1 MGVHKGSAVELAILS
16 DLHMLGELRG
26 GQVQVRAKR
35 QGSKAVGQVQAQ
47 REDELREVQQ
57 SHAVL
62 LQNWCLV
69 ASTRQTARLQVRAKG
84 HWVAHRQSK
93 FQKLYILD
101 DAEPVNCLIRSYLLL
116 CYYNIITSL

>member
-35 QGSKAVGQVQAQ
+35 QGSKTVGQVQAQ
-47 REDELREVQQ
+47 REDELRKVQQ

-69 ASTRQTARLQVRAKG
+69 ASTRQTAGLQVWAKG
-84 HWVAHRQSK
+84 HWVAHGQSK

-101 DAEPVNCLIRSYLLL
+101 DAEPVNHLIRSYLLL
-116 CYYNIITSL
+116 CYYNIIT